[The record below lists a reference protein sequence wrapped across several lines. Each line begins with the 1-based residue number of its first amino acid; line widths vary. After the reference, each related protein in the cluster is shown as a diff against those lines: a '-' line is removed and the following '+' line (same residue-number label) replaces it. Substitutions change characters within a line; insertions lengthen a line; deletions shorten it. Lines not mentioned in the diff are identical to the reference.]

1 LGFIRGGSV
10 YLKATIFDNYATI
23 GQTKK
28 IQVEVNCLTTAK
40 IDNLRVKLRR
50 VSSIVVGTTQKSPK
64 DILGVRDYWPDGRFP
79 MRESRWEGYIDF
91 DIPTTVAVSPSSVF
105 KIDVIAKMEAG
116 NKSPK
121 IHLPMLLH

>member
-1 LGFIRGGSV
+1 
-10 YLKATIFDNYATI
+10 
-23 GQTKK
+23 
-28 IQVEVNCLTTAK
+28 
-40 IDNLRVKLRR
+40 
-50 VSSIVVGTTQKSPK
+50 
-64 DILGVRDYWPDGRFP
+64 VRDYWPDGRFP